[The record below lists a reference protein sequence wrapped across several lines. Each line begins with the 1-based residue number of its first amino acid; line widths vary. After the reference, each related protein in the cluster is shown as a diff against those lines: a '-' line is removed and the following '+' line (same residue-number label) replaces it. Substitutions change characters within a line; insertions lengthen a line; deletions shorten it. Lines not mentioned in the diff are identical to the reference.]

1 MRQRAHALGIQQACL
16 GTAVAL
22 LAHHI
27 YIELVASLLVKGDV
41 YASLGNELPAT
52 LHGLGGAVV
61 QNLQAIGA
69 LSYQRTQGYGYGQ
82 THHARSRDTN
92 THGILEHIG
101 TEANL
106 YALGLFAQ
114 SLRGMGHTESHTH
127 GFCTPD
133 SGYHLSLYKSKD
145 FILCHIWYRF
155 VVCQRICW

>member
-1 MRQRAHALGIQQACL
+1 MLACYYRL

-22 LAHHI
+22 LADDIH
-27 YIELVASLLVKGDV
+27 IELVASLLVQGNAD
-41 YASLGNELPAT
+41 APLGNESSAT
-52 LHGLGGAVV
+52 LHCLWSAVV

-69 LSYQRTQGYGYGQ
+69 FSYQRTQGYGYGQ
-82 THHARSRDTN
+82 AHHARSRDTN

-106 YALGLFAQ
+106 YTLGLFAQ